1 MKTMNA
7 IMMEGDDEADEDIA
21 GPNPAGSDAILN
33 HHLWN
38 RDKSNLT
45 KRRPQIVVCKLLR
58 KHRRR
63 WDGASSEVRSCPE
76 TVRDTFQYQR
86 LCIGQRWRL
95 CRGRAPEHRPS
106 SDSLGC

>member
-1 MKTMNA
+1 MIIANMCSTAGSCCTEKRWRGRGRGEFQHQQQHHRQQQHQNEATMKTMNA

-33 HHLWN
+33 HNLWN

-45 KRRPQIVVCKLLR
+45 ERRPQIVVCKLLR

-63 WDGASSEVRSCPE
+63 
-76 TVRDTFQYQR
+76 
-86 LCIGQRWRL
+86 
-95 CRGRAPEHRPS
+95 
-106 SDSLGC
+106 